1 MNFSSASFV
10 NVDIETFCPAE
21 IRLSYGVS
29 QKFGCLLQHLNFFF
43 SDVDSSPQ
51 GNVNSLEEPEFTID
65 VADFECALCMR

>member
-1 MNFSSASFV
+1 MFVIWCFSEVWMFV
-10 NVDIETFCPAE
+10 TTFE
-21 IRLSYGVS
+21 
-29 QKFGCLLQHLNFFF
+29 NF